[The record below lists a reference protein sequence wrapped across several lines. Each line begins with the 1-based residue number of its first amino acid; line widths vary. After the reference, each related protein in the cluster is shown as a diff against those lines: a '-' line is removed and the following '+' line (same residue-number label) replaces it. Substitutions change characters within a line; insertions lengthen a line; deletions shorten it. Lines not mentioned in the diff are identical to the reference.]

1 MELHY
6 YAIRWSIDKDS
17 NIVKNDRT
25 GDRTA
30 MERQYYL
37 YCASA
42 ATNEAQNKLDA
53 VEWGTFEGGKLDR
66 KVWQNAAQ

>member
-1 MELHY
+1 MTY
-6 YAIRWSIDKDS
+6 YAIRWSIDKDDK
-17 NIVKNDRT
+17 IVKNDRT
-25 GDRTA
+25 GDKAA

-42 ATNEAQNKLDA
+42 ATNEAQNKFDA

-66 KVWQNAAQ
+66 KTWTNAAQ

>member
-1 MELHY
+1 MTY
-6 YAIRWSIDKDS
+6 YAIRWSIDK
-17 NIVKNDRT
+17 NGATVKNDRT
-25 GDRTA
+25 GDKAA

-37 YCASA
+37 YCANA

-66 KVWQNAAQ
+66 KVWNNEVAE